1 MQHELQVKIM
11 KELMSQ
17 LDEGR
22 NVDAGVQYKAPTSV
36 YTCKDIAKKE
46 WDSFFQNHPQL
57 IGMSG
62 DLLEPDTFFT
72 IDDFGTPIL
81 ATRDREGKFR
91 AFLNACR
98 HRGVRVAHEARGK
111 AVKFTCP
118 FHAWTYASSGDL
130 VAIPNNDHFGE
141 VDKTCMGL
149 VELPAVEKYGLLFV
163 HPQPDGAID
172 VDALLG
178 NFKSEIEDADYG
190 RLQYLGETEID
201 MNLNWK
207 LANDTFGETYHFQ
220 KLHKNTL
227 GHLFYGDNLSYETDG
242 NNHRFV
248 FASKNIDTFREMP
261 EEDWRL
267 TEASTVLYFLFP
279 NVQFNVAPGGDLFLI
294 KIYPHPTEVGRSITK
309 VGVYFSKETIAQAKV
324 AEEEGRLAGAE
335 DVLASGG
342 DKKPPSLETVVE
354 LFSRIIQDEDYLM
367 GETTQ
372 RAADNGLLKEL
383 IFGRNEPAL
392 HHYHNTFRKNL
403 GMPPLEEV

>member
-36 YTCKDIAKKE
+36 YTCKDTAKKE

-98 HRGVRVAHEARGK
+98 HRGVRVAQEARGK

-130 VAIPNNDHFGE
+130 VAISNNDHFGE
-141 VDKTCMGL
+141 VDKNCMGL

-163 HPQPDGAID
+163 HPQPDGEID

-178 NFKSEIEDADYG
+178 YFKSEIELADYG
-190 RLQYLGETEID
+190 SLQYLGETEID

-342 DKKPPSLETVVE
+342 DRIPPSLETVVE